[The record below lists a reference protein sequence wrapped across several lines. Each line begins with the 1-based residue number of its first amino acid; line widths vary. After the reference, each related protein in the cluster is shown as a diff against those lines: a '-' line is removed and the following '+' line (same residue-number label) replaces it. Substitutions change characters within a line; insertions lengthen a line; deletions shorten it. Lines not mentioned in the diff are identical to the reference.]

1 MILKEYG
8 SKIGLMKLFT
18 LILLI
23 LVSSVSNADSWVTK
37 SISNNSQ
44 SCLLNFTMRE
54 NCWTKPLSRR
64 IRASP

>member
-37 SISNNSQ
+37 SISKNSQ

-54 NCWTKPLSRR
+54 NC
-64 IRASP
+64 

>member
-37 SISNNSQ
+37 SISKKYPELFIKFYNARK
-44 SCLLNFTMRE
+44 LLD
-54 NCWTKPLSRR
+54 
-64 IRASP
+64 